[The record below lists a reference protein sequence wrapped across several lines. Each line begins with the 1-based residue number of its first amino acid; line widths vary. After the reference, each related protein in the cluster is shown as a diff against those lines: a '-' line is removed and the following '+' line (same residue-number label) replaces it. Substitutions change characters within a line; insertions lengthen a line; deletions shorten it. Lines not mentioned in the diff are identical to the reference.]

1 MRRSVWLITIL
12 ALSLPAL
19 GGCDLPGQP
28 PPSAFDTLARW
39 VPAGAEQAFFL
50 DFKLDGEAGRRWEH
64 IRQRIEE
71 NEEAREVLREL
82 LSQFRVDEYALDEV
96 ITGPAVSGY
105 WEGVEHAILQ
115 VSDEEVAREALLRH
129 FGEAVWEEEEFAG
142 KVLRYG
148 RDPDSYQQRERLAWT
163 VFDGLLFLCSSH
175 SYDPLPR
182 LEELVGLTEGDS
194 LSDLP
199 SWQTLRAR
207 LPDVCMGL
215 AFINTAEQ
223 ARQNPPAPDDTSP
236 GAVLTRQI
244 EAVALA
250 AVPEQDGMR
259 FEVVGAFASDTKD
272 IPELQSLFDLPE
284 ADPGAWPGLP
294 ADTAIALVAHD
305 ASLVWPWLKDM
316 FSLDPGSLDR
326 IQESVGL
333 DLEGD
338 LLGADGPL
346 TGDFALAITPPLPN
360 QPVIEGLTA
369 AQLLILAHG
378 ASEAQADGVR
388 AAMEGR
394 GAVFGPGEAEGMTL
408 QTQVGTALTGY
419 AISYGFDD
427 DLFLF
432 GSSPAVIGQ
441 GIATQREGRGL
452 IETEAWRVAMAALRD
467 KPMFVVH
474 LQSASLIS
482 LVQANTTSEYQSLG
496 GLQFLE
502 PFEAVSLGLWLQ
514 PDRLDGIL
522 YFFLAD

>member
-1 MRRSVWLITIL
+1 VRRSVWLILIL

-19 GGCDLPGQP
+19 GGCGLPGQP
-28 PPSAFDTLARW
+28 PPSSFDTLARW
-39 VPAGAEQAFFL
+39 VSAGAEQAFFL
-50 DFKLDGEAGRRWEH
+50 DLKPGGEAGRRWER

-82 LSQFRVDEYALDEV
+82 LSQFRVVEYALDEV

-105 WEGVEHAILQ
+105 WEGVEYAILQ
-115 VSDEEVAREALLRH
+115 VSDEEAAREALLRRS
-129 FGEAVWEEEEFAG
+129 GEGVWEQEEFGG

-148 RDPDSYQQRERLAWT
+148 GDPASYQQPERLAWT
-163 VFDGLLFLCSSH
+163 VFDGLLFLCSSYH
-175 SYDPLPR
+175 YDPLAQ
-182 LEELVGLTEGDS
+182 LEGLVDLTEEDS

-207 LPDVCMGL
+207 LPDAFMGL
-215 AFINTAEQ
+215 AFFNAAEQ

-236 GAVLTRQI
+236 EAVLAQQI
-244 EAVALA
+244 EALALA

-259 FEVVGAFASDTKD
+259 LEVVGAFASEAKD
-272 IPELQSLFDLPE
+272 VPELQPLFDLPA

-305 ASLVWPWLKDM
+305 ASLVWPWLKGI

-326 IQESVGL
+326 VQESVGL
-333 DLEGD
+333 NLEGD

-346 TGDFALAITPPLPN
+346 TGDLALAITPPLPD
-360 QPVIEGLTA
+360 QPVIAGLTA

-378 ASEAQADGVR
+378 ATEAQADGVR
-388 AAMEGR
+388 AVMEGR
-394 GAVFGPGEAEGMTL
+394 GAVFGPGEAEGVTL
-408 QTQVGTALTGY
+408 QTQVGTAPTGY
-419 AISYGFDD
+419 AISYGFDG

-441 GIATQREGRGL
+441 GIATQRDGKGL
-452 IETEAWRVAMAALRD
+452 IETEAWRVAMAALPD
-467 KPMFVVH
+467 KPTFVVH

-482 LVQANTTSEYQSLG
+482 LVQANTTSENQALG
-496 GLQFLE
+496 DLEFLE
-502 PFEAVSLGLWLQ
+502 PFEAVSLGLRLQ

-522 YFFLAD
+522 

>member
-1 MRRSVWLITIL
+1 VRRSVWLILIL

-19 GGCDLPGQP
+19 GGCGLPEQP
-28 PPSAFDTLARW
+28 PPSPFDTLAHW
-39 VPAGAEQAFFL
+39 VPASATQVLFL
-50 DFKLDGEAGRRWEH
+50 DLKLSGEAGRRWER

-71 NEEAREVLREL
+71 NEEAREILREL

-96 ITGPAVSGY
+96 IDGPAVSGY
-105 WEGVEHAILQ
+105 WEGVEYAVFQ
-115 VSDEEVAREALLRH
+115 VSDEEAARDALLRRS
-129 FGEAVWEEEEFAG
+129 GEAVWEEEFAG

-148 RDPDSYQQRERLAWT
+148 RGPASYQQRDRLAWM
-163 VFDGLLFLCSSH
+163 VFDGLLFLCFSH
-175 SYDPLPR
+175 TYDPLPK
-182 LEELVGLTEGDS
+182 LEGLAGLTEEDS

-199 SWQTLRAR
+199 SWQTLRTR
-207 LPDVCMGL
+207 LPDAFMGL
-215 AFINTAEQ
+215 AFFNAAEQ

-236 GAVLTRQI
+236 GAALTQQI

-259 FEVVGAFASDTKD
+259 FDVVGAFASEAKD
-272 IPELQSLFDLPE
+272 VPELQPLFDLPA
-284 ADPGAWPGLP
+284 ADPSAWPGLP

-305 ASLVWPWLKDM
+305 ASLVWPWLKDI
-316 FSLDPGSLDR
+316 FSLDPRSLDR
-326 IQESVGL
+326 VQAAVGL

-338 LLGADGPL
+338 LLGTDGPL
-346 TGDFALAITPPLPN
+346 TGDFALAITPPLSD
-360 QPVIEGLTA
+360 QPVIAGLTA

-378 ASEAQADGVR
+378 ATEAQADGVR

-394 GAVFGPGEAEGMTL
+394 GAVFGLGEAEGVAL
-408 QTQVGTALTGY
+408 QTQVGTASTGY

-427 DLFLF
+427 NLFLL

-441 GIATQREGRGL
+441 GIATQREGQGL

-467 KPMFVVH
+467 KPTFVVH
-474 LQSASLIS
+474 LQSASLIG
-482 LVQANTTSEYQSLG
+482 LVQANTTKENQSLG
-496 GLQFLE
+496 GVQFLE
-502 PFEAVSLGLWLQ
+502 PFEAVSLGLRLQ